1 MPQRAVRRSRRL
13 QQLKHARRQRQLAE
27 HLREVK
33 AARIRAGE
41 PRQSIRLHSR
51 FDPTFCYILC
61 GEEGYVSPNDP
72 YERQEFPT
80 FGWRID
86 RRHYL
91 LQNQEGH
98 EGHDGG
104 EQGAAQ
110 PAEPAGEIA
119 PADNEADQQEPD
131 GADAPADEEAEGR
144 NRNQGQGGDDAPVN
158 AKQANV
164 EAQGAARAALSA
176 QARLARLCC

>member
-1 MPQRAVRRSRRL
+1 MPQRAARSSRRL
-13 QQLKHARRQRQLAE
+13 QRLEHARRHRQLAE
-27 HLREVK
+27 HLREVE

-41 PRQSIRLHSR
+41 PRRSLRLHFR
-51 FDPTFCYILC
+51 FDPTFRYILC
-61 GEEGYVSPNDP
+61 GEEGYVNPNDP

-110 PAEPAGEIA
+110 PAEPAGDIA
-119 PADNEADQQEPD
+119 PADNEANQQEPD
-131 GADAPADEEAEGR
+131 GADAPAD
-144 NRNQGQGGDDAPVN
+144 
-158 AKQANV
+158 
-164 EAQGAARAALSA
+164 
-176 QARLARLCC
+176 

>member
-1 MPQRAVRRSRRL
+1 MPQRAARSSHRL
-13 QQLKHARRQRQLAE
+13 QRLEHARRQKQLAE
-27 HLREVK
+27 HLREIE

-41 PRQSIRLHSR
+41 PRQSLRLHFR

-61 GEEGYVSPNDP
+61 GKEGYVNPNDP

-104 EQGAAQ
+104 EQEAAQ
-110 PAEPAGEIA
+110 PAEPAGDIA
-119 PADNEADQQEPD
+119 PADEDADQQEPD
-131 GADAPADEEAEGR
+131 SADAPAD
-144 NRNQGQGGDDAPVN
+144 
-158 AKQANV
+158 
-164 EAQGAARAALSA
+164 
-176 QARLARLCC
+176 